1 VSLDDDD
8 TDELSDGPHPPGSA
22 RLIAGA
28 TVLATMAAVA
38 IAAMERGRHEC
49 SRNSR
54 TRASS
59 SSRVGPR

>member
-1 VSLDDDD
+1 MSLDDD

-22 RLIAGA
+22 MLIAGA
-28 TVLATMAAVA
+28 IVLAARAAVA
-38 IAAMERGRHEC
+38 IAAIERRRHEC